1 MTVELI
7 STAVAIFRELP
18 NSSDEEVFRKLVGT
32 GVERQYAARL
42 VEFLPMAYCRLLLG
56 KAGIHFSEMFQR
68 MTSSGDLTAEQ
79 PLSSEPVWEE
89 VVSFAQAE
97 ARRGAFKEDVLAVAG
112 RSAEL
117 DAVNQLLKQ
126 GSKPEGLILT
136 TASLKW
142 SQEGPPL

>member
-1 MTVELI
+1 MTVGLI

-18 NSSDEEVFRKLVGT
+18 NSSDVEVFRKLVGT

-42 VEFLPMAYCRLLLG
+42 VEFLPMAYGRLLLG

-68 MTSSGDLTAEQ
+68 MTPSGDLTAEQ
-79 PLSSEPVWEE
+79 QLSSEPVWEE

-97 ARRGAFKEDVLAVAG
+97 ARRGASKEDVLAVAG

-126 GSKPEGLILT
+126 GSKPEDLILT